1 MTSEGYWDRFSRV
14 PERSL
19 NCLPHVR
26 QRNRRYPGAV
36 LSGRSVAASEPHSI
50 HRILVHPSVR
60 GGPYTQPCPC
70 WPGTV
75 ARALTEPP
83 RSSAAGTAPANAA
96 DARCP
101 ARCHA
106 FPPCPYRAARRAR
119 ARHRRCNRPHNTG
132 GYASA
137 SAPRSDARKWLC
149 HDPRIPSPPAALK
162 HGPKLSR
169 PRAVRTLFQIGPH
182 LIELDHHRSSFRL
195 GLLGVGGRE
204 LLQPGL
210 DGGG

>member
-1 MTSEGYWDRFSRV
+1 MRSAILLFPAKRANRAMLTSTIRLAFETTI
-14 PERSL
+14 ER
-19 NCLPHVR
+19 R
-26 QRNRRYPGAV
+26 RNRASQ
-36 LSGRSVAASEPHSI
+36 SGPASVA
-50 HRILVHPSVR
+50 
-60 GGPYTQPCPC
+60 GG
-70 WPGTV
+70 
-75 ARALTEPP
+75 
-83 RSSAAGTAPANAA
+83 
-96 DARCP
+96 RCP

-106 FPPCPYRAARRAR
+106 SPPCPYATARRAR
-119 ARHRRCNRPHNTG
+119 ARHRRCNRPHSRA

-137 SAPRSDARKWLC
+137 SAARSGARKWLC

-169 PRAVRTLFQIGPH
+169 PRAVRTFFQIVQH